1 MQLYLQPH
9 VIFCEHLEIRVL
21 HCHMHIMITSLKLI
35 NCALFEQQRK
45 VTIHLPARNT
55 KIHKMSATSII
66 PSFSSIILQ
75 MFTTTLTI
83 HFNKT
88 DILPWFKQSD
98 ILQYNFNLQ

>member
-1 MQLYLQPH
+1 
-9 VIFCEHLEIRVL
+9 VIFCGHLGIRVL
-21 HCHMHIMITSLKLI
+21 HYHMHIMITSLKLM

-66 PSFSSIILQ
+66 PSFSNIILQ

-98 ILQYNFNLQ
+98 ILQYNFNLL